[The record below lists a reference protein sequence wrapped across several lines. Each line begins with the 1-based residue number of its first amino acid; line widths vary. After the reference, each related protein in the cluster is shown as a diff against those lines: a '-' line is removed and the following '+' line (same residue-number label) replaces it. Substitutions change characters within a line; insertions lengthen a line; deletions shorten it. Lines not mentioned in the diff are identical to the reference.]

1 MSVCFM
7 CFILSSSSEKDAA
20 RVEHNADTCHIVPA
34 VTEEPTEPDRVTPTS
49 TETSGRAVLPLQ
61 PLLPSKPE
69 AELPLEKVPVSAGK
83 PGQQR
88 ADEEKPMEAVAGGQG
103 SFANNKE
110 PERKAEN
117 QLWATVEEKQHSE
130 NREEKDEKQE
140 EGGVTGG

>member
-1 MSVCFM
+1 MTICFT
-7 CFILSSSSEKDAA
+7 CFILFSSSEKEAA

-34 VTEEPTEPDRVTPTS
+34 VTEEPTEPDRVKPTS
-49 TETSGRAVLPLQ
+49 TEASGRTVLAVQ

-69 AELPLEKVPVSAGK
+69 AVLPLEKVPVSAEK
-83 PGQQR
+83 PEQQR

-103 SFANNKE
+103 SFVNNKE

-130 NREEKDEKQE
+130 SREEKDEKQE